1 MKACLYNEEEQPIN
15 PADESQLKTADQ
27 KPEPLDVPKSELY
40 LVNYKTL
47 VVPTLIALAIFAVWA
62 VATWLL

>member
-1 MKACLYNEEEQPIN
+1 MKACLYNEVEQPIN
-15 PADESQLKTADQ
+15 PANEQQLATADQ

-47 VVPTLIALAIFAVWA
+47 VGPSLIALAILVIWT